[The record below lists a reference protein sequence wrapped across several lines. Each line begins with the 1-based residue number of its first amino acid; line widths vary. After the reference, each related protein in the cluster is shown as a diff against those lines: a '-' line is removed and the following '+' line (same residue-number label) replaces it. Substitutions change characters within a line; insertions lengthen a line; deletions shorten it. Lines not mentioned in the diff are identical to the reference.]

1 MDVTIRLDAPLL
13 LLQTQPLFVPTVLA
27 RIHPVLLAELVAR
40 TLIIRVQLVRASS
53 IRARIGPFALSQRV

>member
-13 LLQTQPLFVPTVLA
+13 LLQTQPLFVPTDLA
-27 RIHPVLLAELVAR
+27 RFRPVLLVELVAR
-40 TLIIRVQLVRASS
+40 TLIIRVQLVRVSS